1 MRIYLVGTPE
11 GETRLVRAANRQHA
25 VWYVAQSKYVV
36 RAAGQDDLVELIGQG
51 VKVEMIS
58 TNDQHKLDLGG

>member
-36 RAAGQDDLVELIGQG
+36 RAAGQDDLVELIGQDR
-51 VKVEMIS
+51 KS
-58 TNDQHKLDLGG
+58 TRLNSSHT